1 MSYDTK
7 CHELA
12 ALFLKDNG
20 EEGVFLETASDDL
33 AQQIQD
39 LIESFLEYDLIELR
53 KEHENAADESV
64 DHRLDDPRRGQ
75 ADYINRS

>member
-1 MSYDTK
+1 MSYDKK

-12 ALFLKDNG
+12 VLFLKDNDA
-20 EEGVFLETASDDL
+20 EGGFLETASDDL

-39 LIESFLEYDLIELR
+39 LIESFLEYDLVELR
-53 KEHENAADESV
+53 KEHSDGSV

-75 ADYINRS
+75 ASGINR